1 MAESELADIYYV
13 EEAGE
18 LRLEDPDLFVCLHF
32 SRTLS
37 TKAKVKRRSDGK
49 LLAYRLKDAL
59 STSELEEENFAK
71 PTRGR
76 PPKDKEAQLGLDDPA
91 PALLLDEL

>member
-1 MAESELADIYYV
+1 MPDLADVYFV

-18 LRLEDPDLFVCLHF
+18 VRLEHYDFLYCLRF

-37 TKAKVKRRSDGK
+37 NKAKVKRRSDGK
-49 LLAYRLKDAL
+49 LLAYRMKDAL

-71 PTRGR
+71 KGR
-76 PPKDKEAQLGLDDPA
+76 PPKKEEAEPELDSDPA